1 MKVHAS
7 VEFIGNMYVCDQCE
21 FNDLYLELKCYVTL
35 MSLTVIYQ
43 NTKSEKIELLFVI
56 IMLIILTIRVFWYL
70 LSALYNI
77 F

>member
-7 VEFIGNMYVCDQCE
+7 VEFIGNMYVCDQRK

-35 MSLTVIYQ
+35 MGLTVTYQ
-43 NTKSEKIELLFVI
+43 NTKIEKIELLFVI
-56 IMLIILTIRVFWYL
+56 IMLIILTIRAFWHL
-70 LSALYNI
+70 LSALYNV